1 MNLLITFC
9 VGYYCEKDIVVENSD
24 ENNSQLT
31 DICHFEKKKDKFVQ
45 NRGMENQNSEIKL
58 FYRA

>member
-1 MNLLITFC
+1 M
-9 VGYYCEKDIVVENSD
+9 ENSD